1 MSVATLQLPTRPTD
15 RDAAR
20 DVLSASCGG
29 ETVELHAARA
39 LYWPRGRTLFV
50 ADVHLG
56 KGAAFRAGGIP
67 VPRGATAN
75 DLARLAT
82 LVARTR
88 AGTLCVLGD
97 FLHAAT
103 GRVPALD
110 TAFRAWRDAHA
121 GLSVRIVRG
130 NHDARAGDPPAAW
143 AVDVVDEPHALPP
156 FLACHVPQAPR
167 TGYALCGHVHPGVR
181 LAGRGRESV
190 RLPCFVLGRRR
201 ALLPAFGR
209 LTGLAIVAAIAR
221 GHGRRHRRR
230 PSVPPAARASV
241 EQFHAG
247 CGVVYR
253 PGNMDK
259 HGRRRRYAAVAG
271 FSTATTR
278 ARTPILA
285 ALRRRKSLLRN
296 GREREARPPAWPL
309 WRSR

>member
-1 MSVATLQLPTRPTD
+1 MNVATLQLPTRPAD

-29 ETVELHAARA
+29 EAVELHAARA

-56 KGAAFRAGGIP
+56 KGAAYRAGGIP
-67 VPRGATAN
+67 VPRGATAT

-82 LVARTR
+82 LVTRTR

-97 FLHAAT
+97 FLHAAS

-110 TAFRAWRDAHA
+110 SAFRAWRDAHA

-130 NHDARAGDPPAAW
+130 NHDARAGDPPPAW
-143 AVDVVDEPHALPP
+143 GVDVFDEPHALPP

-209 LTGLAIVAAIAR
+209 LTGLAIVTASPEDTVVAIAGDR
-221 GHGRRHRRR
+221 LFRL
-230 PSVPPAARASV
+230 PPAL
-241 EQFHAG
+241 Q
-247 CGVVYR
+247 
-253 PGNMDK
+253 
-259 HGRRRRYAAVAG
+259 
-271 FSTATTR
+271 
-278 ARTPILA
+278 
-285 ALRRRKSLLRN
+285 
-296 GREREARPPAWPL
+296 
-309 WRSR
+309 

>member
-1 MSVATLQLPTRPTD
+1 MSVATLQLPSSPAD
-15 RDAAR
+15 RGAAR
-20 DVLSASCGG
+20 DVLWASCGG

-56 KGAAFRAGGIP
+56 KGASLRAGGIP
-67 VPRGATAN
+67 VPRGATAT
-75 DLARLAT
+75 DLARLAA

-97 FLHAAT
+97 FLHAAA

-121 GLSVRIVRG
+121 TLSVRIVRG
-130 NHDARAGDPPAAW
+130 NHDARAGDPPPAW

-156 FLACHVPQAPR
+156 FLACHVPQSPP

-209 LTGLAIVAAIAR
+209 LTGLAIVAPAR
-221 GHGRRHRRR
+221 DE
-230 PSVPPAARASV
+230 A
-241 EQFHAG
+241 
-247 CGVVYR
+247 VV
-253 PGNMDK
+253 
-259 HGRRRRYAAVAG
+259 AVAG
-271 FSTATTR
+271 NRLFR
-278 ARTPILA
+278 L
-285 ALRRRKSLLRN
+285 
-296 GREREARPPAWPL
+296 PPAPP
-309 WRSR
+309 